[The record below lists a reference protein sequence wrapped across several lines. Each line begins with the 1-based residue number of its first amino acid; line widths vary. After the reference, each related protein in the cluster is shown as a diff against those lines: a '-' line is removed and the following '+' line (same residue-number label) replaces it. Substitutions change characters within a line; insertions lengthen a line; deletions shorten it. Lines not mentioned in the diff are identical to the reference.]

1 MVDLTKLKNPL
12 DWIQA
17 RKGIES
23 SVLKLFG
30 KMPKERTD
38 LQLKV
43 IDEESFPGYT
53 RKRVNYFVSEWE
65 RITAWLFLP
74 ERKDPA
80 PAIVCCHSETP
91 EGKSEPAGLSG
102 DRLMAFAQHYAELG
116 FATIAPDSA
125 TAGERSSPGK
135 EAYDTS
141 NFYKDWPKGSLL
153 GKMMWD
159 YTCALYALA
168 EMPGVDAARM
178 GIIGHGLG
186 GTCALL
192 VAAFDE
198 RVQVCVSSCGFTR
211 FHDDKKPGRWV
222 QDGEC
227 SLLPNLREAVAARDY
242 PFDWEHV
249 LALAAPTPTLIIT
262 ALNDDK
268 LSNTKSC
275 RKAVDAARNV
285 YRMLGAENAL
295 DNYTHRNGR
304 SFSIEA
310 LDTAD
315 AWFER
320 WI

>member
-1 MVDLTKLKNPL
+1 MVDLNKLKNPL

-17 RKGIES
+17 RKEIES
-23 SVLKLFG
+23 AVLRQFG
-30 KMPKERTD
+30 KLPKERAE

-43 IDEESFPGYT
+43 MDEESFSGYV
-53 RKRVNYFVSEWE
+53 RRRVNYFVTEWE

-91 EGKSEPAGLSG
+91 EGKAEPAGLAG
-102 DRLMAFAQHYAELG
+102 DRFLAFAQHYAEQG
-116 FATIAPDSA
+116 FATIAPDCV
-125 TAGERSSPGK
+125 TTGERVSPGRD
-135 EAYDTS
+135 AYDTT
-141 NFYKDWPKGSLL
+141 NFYKDWPKASLL

-159 YTCALYALA
+159 YTCALEALA
-168 EMPGVDAARM
+168 ETPGVDAARM

-192 VAAFDE
+192 VAALDE
-198 RVQVCVSSCGFTR
+198 RVQVCVASCGFTR
-211 FHDDKKPGRWV
+211 FQDDKKPGRWV

-227 SLLPNLREAVAARDY
+227 MLLPNLEEAVATRNY
-242 PFDWEHV
+242 PFDWEHI
-249 LALAAPTPTLIIT
+249 LALAAPTPTLLIT
-262 ALNDDK
+262 ALNDEK

-275 RKAVDAARNV
+275 QKAADAARNV
-285 YRMLGAENAL
+285 YRMLGAENAIE
-295 DNYTHRNGR
+295 NWTHARGR
-304 SFSIEA
+304 SLTVEA
-310 LDTAD
+310 LDAAD